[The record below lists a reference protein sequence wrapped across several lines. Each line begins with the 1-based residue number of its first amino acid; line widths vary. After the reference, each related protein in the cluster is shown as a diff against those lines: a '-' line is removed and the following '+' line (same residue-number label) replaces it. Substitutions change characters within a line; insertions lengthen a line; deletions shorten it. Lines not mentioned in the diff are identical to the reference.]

1 MSSSGLADDD
11 DLKQNRMTDKRKNIT
26 ELFQILASNIKY
38 KYNATL

>member
-11 DLKQNRMTDKRKNIT
+11 DLKQNRMTGKRKNIT

-38 KYNATL
+38 KYNAML